1 MQWHRFEQTKTPASL
16 ESSLLLTR
24 IQRQLASAANL
35 LCLFISTRG
44 PASCFAQPTKSRGQL
59 RYYCSPLRRGAAK
72 EEGGSSISVFQTA
85 FAPLFFLAQP
95 LHKPARIEVI
105 RDSRRPLLRSDKI
118 TGTSESVWPSGQQD
132 PCLGYPAPEVRGMG
146 CSLLQDPA
154 WLEVWIFPSFHSL
167 ILSFF
172 LDFYIHLLF
181 LRVLQIFARRGP
193 LFSSPFLYSSFLRP
207 RPWCGIPFILPF
219 SPPIHCQVFIFIFIV
234 L

>member
-1 MQWHRFEQTKTPASL
+1 MPVYFHKGPCVLFC
-16 ESSLLLTR
+16 
-24 IQRQLASAANL
+24 AAHKKQ
-35 LCLFISTRG
+35 G
-44 PASCFAQPTKSRGQL
+44 PAQVLLFPFET
-59 RYYCSPLRRGAAK
+59 RRRQRRR
-72 EEGGSSISVFQTA
+72 GSSISVFQTA